1 MTPMWLTL
9 VILLLTI
16 IAFLSGKVP
25 VSIISM
31 GIILL
36 LIIFKILTP
45 AQAFGGFIDT
55 NVIMFAGMFVIG
67 AGITKT
73 SILQKTE
80 NMVIRYKDSPR
91 KLMFIACLAGA
102 LLGLLTSA
110 TSGTAILLP
119 LLVGIAV
126 SINVSKKQLLFPAA
140 VCANIAAGSTFLG
153 VGASNMTW
161 SSVMMKLGAKTP
173 LSMGSFTWAR
183 LPFIIVTILY
193 MVFIAPKLLPKS
205 YDKKVDGDDLK
216 RQDLGSTLSPFKEK
230 IAIIIIISTILLMIL
245 STYIHVPIYLISTI
259 GAVLLVVFGVMNERE
274 ALGAIKLPTIFLF
287 GGVLALSDALTKTG
301 AGDLVA
307 SAITSII
314 GDTKNTLIIMFV
326 FFTIPFIVTQL
337 MSNIAT
343 IAIFVPLVTSAAL
356 KLGFDPRAAVLAV
369 VTAGCCSFLTP
380 LASPPQTMIMQV
392 GGYKLWD
399 YLKAGLPLAV
409 IMMLMGSFIFQ
420 MIYPL

>member
-1 MTPMWLTL
+1 MSPMWITL
-9 VILLLTI
+9 IILLLTI

-25 VSIISM
+25 MSIISL

-36 LIIFKILTP
+36 LIIFKILP
-45 AQAFGGFIDT
+45 PERAFAGFINT

-80 NMVIRYKDSPR
+80 DMVVHYKDNPK
-91 KLMFIACLAGA
+91 KLMFIACLAGT

-110 TSGTAILLP
+110 TSATAILLP
-119 LLVGIAV
+119 LLVGIAT
-126 SINVSKKQLLFPAA
+126 SINVSKKQLLFPTA
-140 VCANIAAGSTFLG
+140 VAANIAAGCTFLG

-161 SSVMMKLGAKTP
+161 SSVMMKLGAKAP
-173 LSMGSFTWAR
+173 LTIMSFTWAR
-183 LPFIIVTILY
+183 LPFIIVVILY
-193 MVFIAPKLLPKS
+193 MVFIAPKLLPKKDS
-205 YDKKVDGDDLK
+205 ISKNSEELKKQDLK
-216 RQDLGSTLSPFKEK
+216 SSLSPIKEK
-230 IAIIIIISTILLMIL
+230 IAIAIITVTILLMVL

-301 AGDLVA
+301 AGDMVA
-307 SAITSII
+307 TAITAII
-314 GDTKNTLIIMFV
+314 GDTKNTFIIMFV
-326 FFTIPFIVTQL
+326 FFAIPFIVTQL

-392 GGYKLWD
+392 GGYSLWD
-399 YLKAGLPLAV
+399 YLKAGLPLAA
-409 IMMLMGSFIFQ
+409 IMMIMGSFVFQ